1 MSDYRDAHPSVAIP
15 ESCRASRT
23 VSLSLCLACL
33 GPDCRFIACNGK
45 KSEAQARRQGQG
57 AEAARS
63 MARCAVLAL
72 WFIGMQPALARA
84 VVYEL
89 SLYPASS
96 WSRRA
101 LGLAVTLQVSTDRK
115 RCQLYWLGKFGCT
128 TACRS
133 VVGTQ
138 QRDAQFQLQ
147 RFRAMTSE
155 SAVSEPR
162 AFTDHEQCTKT
173 FI

>member
-1 MSDYRDAHPSVAIP
+1 MLRYQSLAAHLG
-15 ESCRASRT
+15 R
-23 VSLSLCLACL
+23 SLSLCLACL

-57 AEAARS
+57 AAQS

-84 VVYEL
+84 VVHEL

-101 LGLAVTLQVSTDRK
+101 LGLPVTLQVSTDRK
-115 RCQLYWLGKFGCT
+115 RFQLRTCILAGQKFGCT
-128 TACRS
+128 AACRS
-133 VVGTQ
+133 IVGI
-138 QRDAQFQLQ
+138 FYI
-147 RFRAMTSE
+147 
-155 SAVSEPR
+155 
-162 AFTDHEQCTKT
+162 AFTVLQCGTEFKAAAEKSV
-173 FI
+173 